1 MKSIIPLIFS
11 LALLAGCAT
20 QQDLNAVR
28 WEVDALKTRVVKAE
42 DKLKEKDRLT
52 EQGLGQQAE
61 LQARYTEIQ
70 DQLASLQGKIDE
82 LKVATKT
89 AVNEERVSAL
99 EKEIQN
105 LKTLYE
111 ASKEP
116 PKSLFDTGLEKY
128 RAGRFSEAL
137 VDLKSFLSSSPD
149 PSLVDDV
156 HFWIGETLY
165 SLGKYEDAILR
176 YDTVAKKY
184 SSSDKVPDSLLKQG
198 MSFYKLGDDQT
209 GNLVLQHLV
218 QGYPATDAAAKAKGI
233 LKDGL
238 GKDD

>member
-1 MKSIIPLIFS
+1 MLFG
-11 LALLAGCAT
+11 LAFLVGCAT
-20 QQDLNAVR
+20 QQDMNSLK
-28 WEVDALKTRVVKAE
+28 WEVDALNTRLAKAE
-42 DKLKEKDRLT
+42 GKLKEKDRLT

-70 DQLASLQGKIDE
+70 EQLASLQGRIDE
-82 LKVATKT
+82 LKAANKT
-89 AVNEERVSAL
+89 AVNEERVKSL
-99 EKEIQN
+99 EKEMQN
-105 LKTLYE
+105 LKTLFE

-137 VDLKSFLSSSPD
+137 IDLKSFLSSNPE

-156 HFWIGETLY
+156 QFWIGETLY

-176 YDTVAKKY
+176 YDTVIKKY
-184 SSSDKVPDSLLKQG
+184 SSGGKAPDALLKQG

-209 GNLVLQHLV
+209 GKLVLEHLV
-218 QGYPATDAAAKAKGI
+218 QDYPSTEAASKAKRI

>member
-1 MKSIIPLIFS
+1 MKRIFPLFFG
-11 LALLAGCAT
+11 LAFLAGCAT
-20 QQDLNAVR
+20 QQDLSAVK
-28 WEVDALKTRVVKAE
+28 WEVDALNTRLVKAE
-42 DKLKEKDRLT
+42 EKLKEKDRLT

-70 DQLASLQGKIDE
+70 DQVASLQGKIDE
-82 LKVATKT
+82 FNAKTKT
-89 AVNEERVSAL
+89 SVNEERVKSL

-105 LKTLYE
+105 LKTLLD

-137 VDLKSFLSSSPD
+137 IDLKSFLSSNPE
-149 PSLVDDV
+149 PSLVGDV
-156 HFWIGETLY
+156 QFWIGETLY

-176 YDTVAKKY
+176 YDSVAKKY
-184 SSSDKVPDSLLKQG
+184 SSSDKVPDALLKQG
-198 MSFYKLGDDQT
+198 ISFHKLGDEQT

-218 QGYPATDAAAKAKGI
+218 QGYPASEAAAKAKKI

-238 GKDD
+238 GKGD

>member
-1 MKSIIPLIFS
+1 MNRIFPF
-11 LALLAGCAT
+11 LFGLVFLAGCAT
-20 QQDLNAVR
+20 QQDLNAVK
-28 WEVDALKTRVVKAE
+28 WEVDALGTRLAKAE
-42 DKLKEKDRLT
+42 EKLKEKDRLT

-70 DQLASLQGKIDE
+70 DQVASLQGKIDE
-82 LKVATKT
+82 LKATTKT
-89 AVNEERVSAL
+89 AVNEERVRAL

-105 LKTLYE
+105 LKTLLE

-137 VDLKSFLSSSPD
+137 IDLKSFLSSNPD
-149 PSLVDDV
+149 PSLVGDV
-156 HFWIGETLY
+156 QFWIGETLY

-176 YDTVAKKY
+176 YDTVVKKY
-184 SSSDKVPDSLLKQG
+184 SASDKVPDALLRQG
-198 MSFYKLGDDQT
+198 MSFHKLGDDQT

-218 QGYPATDAAAKAKGI
+218 QGYPASEAAAKAKKI

-238 GKDD
+238 GKGD

>member
-1 MKSIIPLIFS
+1 MLFG
-11 LALLAGCAT
+11 LAFLAGCAT
-20 QQDLNAVR
+20 QQDVNSLK
-28 WEVDALKTRVVKAE
+28 WEMDALNTRLARSE
-42 DKLKEKDRLT
+42 EKLKEKERLT

-70 DQLASLQGKIDE
+70 DQLASLQGRIDE
-82 LKVATKT
+82 LNAANKT
-89 AVNEERVSAL
+89 AADEERVKSL

-105 LKTLYE
+105 LKTLFE

-137 VDLKSFLSSSPD
+137 IDLKSFLSSNPE

-156 HFWIGETLY
+156 QFWIGETLY

-176 YDTVAKKY
+176 YDTVVKKH
-184 SSSDKVPDSLLKQG
+184 SAGDKVADALLKQG

-209 GNLVLQHLV
+209 GKLVLEHLV
-218 QGYPATDAAAKAKGI
+218 QSHPSSEAAAKARRI

-238 GKDD
+238 GKGD